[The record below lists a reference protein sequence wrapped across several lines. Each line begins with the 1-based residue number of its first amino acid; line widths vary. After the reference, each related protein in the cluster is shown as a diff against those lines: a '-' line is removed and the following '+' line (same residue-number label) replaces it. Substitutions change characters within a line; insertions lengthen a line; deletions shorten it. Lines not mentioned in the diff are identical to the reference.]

1 MYDYSYNFEEI
12 FYLIEQF
19 MDALGS
25 VEGILASIVTIV
37 TFITTGVS
45 VVVGIITAI
54 VSAIVFLVTYVVM
67 AIPLFSLAKKTGS
80 KFAWLAWCPVFCS
93 EARLFVLCDIAGKKP
108 FDLWGGKIKFENR
121 IMAPLLF
128 LVIKFFGNTLVL
140 AFIAIASTF
149 LPVVGSL
156 SSILI
161 LVPSIACN
169 IIYYVFTRDI
179 LDVFC
184 EDKKSNVTTAVVIC
198 VVDAILLCGLA
209 RTFYFYTLLKRKPL
223 IENEVVVEQSA

>member
-1 MYDYSYNFEEI
+1 MYDYSYNYEEI
-12 FYLIEQF
+12 FSYLEQF
-19 MDALGS
+19 IEALGS
-25 VEGILASIVTIV
+25 VEGILTSIATIA

-54 VSAIVFLVTYVVM
+54 VSAIVFLIIYVVM
-67 AIPLFSLAKKTGS
+67 AIPLYSLAKKTGS
-80 KFAWLAWCPVFCS
+80 KLAWLAWCPVFCS
-93 EARLFVLCDIAGKKP
+93 EARLFVMCDIAGKKP
-108 FDLWGGKIKFENR
+108 FSLFDGKIKFENR

-128 LVIKFFGNTLVL
+128 LVIKFFGNTLIL
-140 AFIAIASTF
+140 ALIAIISIF
-149 LPVVGSL
+149 LPIIGSL
-156 SSILI
+156 SSVLI

-223 IENEVVVEQSA
+223 IENEVVVEKTA